1 MSVRSVHSPEV
12 RPGMADHAVSGTGWS
27 AFQGIANKLATMA
40 SIVVVAR
47 YLDPTD
53 YGASGLVQGIG
64 GFLVLLPP
72 LVMGDVLIAHERHLG
87 SVRGVARRV
96 VLLSAMASAATIA
109 LSIPVFVGLYPNFPG
124 GTLAALLLV
133 FAVRPLADAFC
144 VVPLTR
150 LRSGLRFRAIAAID
164 GTVQLLA
171 TAASIAMAISGA
183 GALSLIMPQAAASA
197 LKAILYLATAR
208 DSEPASTAA
217 VTGRRALAWG
227 RRLRRQF
234 FVAALAQHAH
244 TLISNLPMLVLARIS
259 SDEQTGIYTFA
270 FYLSV
275 QATFVIS
282 YQVAAVLQPIFAKL
296 GHDRERQAKGFLRVI
311 AAVGALAVPLALLQA
326 VLAEPLLRI
335 LFGDRWMSAV
345 PTLAALSVGQAFFFA
360 VAPTMAMLRAQGRF
374 RALLAWQLLQLVLS
388 VGVYSLAAAGG
399 ALPVAIVDTCIWGLS
414 VPIMV
419 WVCVRRTGVAIS
431 EALRPVVAPWL
442 TALPIALVTWLAW
455 QSLRPWQYPGAA
467 VSVLIVGPLAGVASL
482 AAIRVSQPAT
492 YAELAPMVSRAAGA
506 FARLPRAAIA
516 RLARRSP

>member
-1 MSVRSVHSPEV
+1 
-12 RPGMADHAVSGTGWS
+12 MADHAVSGTGWS

-47 YLDPTD
+47 YLGPVD

-96 VLLSAMASAATIA
+96 VLTSAIASSATIA
-109 LSIPVFVGLYPNFPG
+109 LSIPVFVGLYPKFPG
-124 GTLAALLLV
+124 STLAALLLV
-133 FAVRPLADAFC
+133 FAVRPVADAFC
-144 VVPLTR
+144 VIPLTR
-150 LRSGLRFRAIAAID
+150 LRSGLRFRVIAAID
-164 GTVQLLA
+164 GSVQLLA
-171 TAASIAMAISGA
+171 TLASIAMAMSGA
-183 GALSLIMPQAAASA
+183 GALSLIMPQAVASA
-197 LKAILYLATAR
+197 LKAILYLATSR
-208 DSEPASTAA
+208 DPGPTSTAA
-217 VTGRRALAWG
+217 VTGRRARAWG

-234 FVAALAQHAH
+234 VVAALAQHAH

-296 GHDRERQAKGFLRVI
+296 GHDHERQAKGFVRVI

-335 LFGDRWMSAV
+335 LFGEKWMSAV

-360 VAPTMAMLRAQGRF
+360 VAPIMAMLRAQGRF
-374 RALLAWQLLQLVLS
+374 RVLLVWQLLQLVLS
-388 VGVYSLAAAGG
+388 IGLYCLAASGG
-399 ALPVAIVDTCIWGLS
+399 ALPVAIVDTCVWGLS
-414 VPIMV
+414 VPVMA
-419 WVCVRRTGVAIS
+419 WVCVRGRGVAVP

-442 TALPIALVTWLAW
+442 TALPIALLSWVVW
-455 QSLRPWQYPGAA
+455 QLLRPWEYPGAA
-467 VSVLIVGPLAGVASL
+467 VSVFIVGPLAGLASL
-482 AAIRVSQPAT
+482 AAVRVSQPTT

-506 FARLPRAAIA
+506 FARLPRGAVA
-516 RLARRSP
+516 RLTRSKP